1 MIFYSEMYVLSI
13 DHFVFSYLLNSGNHI
28 DNYVAM
34 NRIRRPGEMFILRV
48 QTDTAPRRKG
58 ASASVSTTIGTDDG
72 PAYEV
77 VWIAIRE

>member
-1 MIFYSEMYVLSI
+1 MS
-13 DHFVFSYLLNSGNHI
+13 
-28 DNYVAM
+28 
-34 NRIRRPGEMFILRV
+34 RIRSPGEMLILRV